1 MAGDCVERFQLKGAV
16 SFQKIRAKV
25 RLARATERWGRMPFH
40 DIQKSLDDRPTTVA
54 SFFDVSA
61 SDRHLRQCRKCGLA
75 L

>member
-40 DIQKSLDDRPTTVA
+40 DIQNRSTIDLQQSQVFLMSPRA
-54 SFFDVSA
+54 I
-61 SDRHLRQCRKCGLA
+61 GI
-75 L
+75 